1 MADFGYSA
9 TQLSPARGAGSEP
22 IRGVVE
28 APSTYQFPS
37 AALGIAGGVLGDMA
51 KADQLAARNAPI
63 AAYTREM
70 TSLTQG
76 FEQGIIKPEELSA
89 KQSALGTKYAA
100 MFAGKP
106 ELIEAFNSTRK
117 SLLGLTSDGNAAEAV
132 SRQDKLEQGYITQAI
147 GMGYWIPANATRE
160 EREVTLK
167 AAASVKQAEDVAARI
182 ARDNAERRAKNA
194 DERAMTSEQRAAAK
208 FEQETR
214 DAKNKIEAAQTLS
227 NLASTNLEAVMEQPR
242 IIRKRI
248 QAGEISFEE
257 GQALLNKSQTS
268 ISAQLLALSGTS
280 PETARPW
287 MQLFEDANKAGMSY
301 IDPKTEASAVEAQY
315 QTIKTKGML
324 VAIANPKVKGAVIAS
339 EMFKGTAVATLLSS
353 AAVVDAVA
361 YLSTSDGSPEASK
374 APQLVANGDK
384 EVERNVYSVFKT
396 SLKALQTGD
405 VTNPAAAATQ
415 NKNAINNVLKQIS
428 KLLNDGDIRDT
439 DFKEVSSFMASPEFA
454 YAVKQGLLDPA
465 AMQGAREAWQV
476 HYQKSVV
483 NGVRRALS
491 APVAADPAVNT
502 FNVMGDS
509 IPVGETP
516 AKVTLADT
524 VDLEFNGVGV
534 RFVPNSRV
542 STTGRNASTYAAQ
555 QELSQTTTA
564 VNQLIQIG
572 AHLEGT
578 TDYAKYWEENKY
590 RILPDYYADPRNL
603 KPGQVVNGYKFLGI
617 PGATTRDKRNW
628 EKAGG

>member
-9 TQLSPARGAGSEP
+9 TQLSPARGVGSEP

-28 APSTYQFPS
+28 APSTYQFPG
-37 AALGIAGGVLGDMA
+37 AALNIAGGVLGDMA
-51 KADQLAARNAPI
+51 KAEQLAARNAPI
-63 AAYTREM
+63 ASYTREM

-76 FEQGIIKPEELSA
+76 FEQGIIKAEELSA

-132 SRQDKLEQGYITQAI
+132 SRQDKLEQGYITQAQ

-167 AAASVKQAEDVAARI
+167 AAAAAKQAEDTAARI
-182 ARDNAERRAKNA
+182 ARENAERRAQNS

-208 FEQETR
+208 FDQETR

-227 NLASTNLEAVMEQPR
+227 NLASTNLDAVMEQPR

-257 GQALLNKSQTS
+257 GQALLNKSQTT
-268 ISAQLLALSGTS
+268 IAAQFLALSGTS

-287 MQLFEDANKAGMSY
+287 MQLFEDANKQGMAY

-315 QTIKTKGML
+315 QSIKTKGML

-353 AAVVDAVA
+353 SAVVDAVA
-361 YLSTSDGSPEASK
+361 YLSTSDGSPDTSK

-384 EVERNVYSVFKT
+384 DTERSVYTVFKS

-405 VTNPAAAATQ
+405 VTNPANAATQ
-415 NKNAINNVLKQIS
+415 NRTAINNVLKQTG

-465 AMQGAREAWQV
+465 ARQGAREAWQV

-483 NGVRRALS
+483 NGVRRALNTEIGDDTITN
-491 APVAADPAVNT
+491 VAGENAGNT
-502 FNVMGDS
+502 TR
-509 IPVGETP
+509 PVG
-516 AKVTLADT
+516 KVNLADA
-524 VDLEFNGVGV
+524 VDVEFNGAGV
-534 RFVPNSRV
+534 RFVPNNRAD
-542 STTGRNASTYAAQ
+542 TTGRSGYTSLATQ
-555 QELSQTTTA
+555 QLNQTTTA

-603 KPGQVVNGYKFLGI
+603 KPGQIVNGYKFLGI

-628 EKAGG
+628 EKDNGTK